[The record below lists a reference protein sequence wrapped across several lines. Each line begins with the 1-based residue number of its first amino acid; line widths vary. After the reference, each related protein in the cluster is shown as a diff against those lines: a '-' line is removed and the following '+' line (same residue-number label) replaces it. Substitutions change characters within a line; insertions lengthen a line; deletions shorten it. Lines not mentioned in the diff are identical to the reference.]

1 MKKRFVFI
9 SVIVLLAACS
19 KEINLDLPPY
29 TSKIVVN
36 GEFNTDNDMSVQ
48 VSRSLGILQ
57 PNDSTGY
64 LLQGA
69 TVKIYEEPTLLGTA
83 PYIGGF
89 YTLAGQKPKAGKTYR
104 VEVTS
109 PGYGG
114 AAARLIMP
122 KALNITTGFIDSIG
136 VDPDGLKVGQL
147 SLSFTDDPSEKNYY
161 RLQIRYYNAG
171 ILTWFNFD
179 FTSTDIIFLNN
190 PKLKDGSY
198 LFSDRTFSGKTKTL
212 TFNVPFGLVTG
223 SPKFEVS
230 IKSFSEDYYTYLQQT
245 DNYSQNGN
253 GISNEPVIL
262 RSNVTNGLGMVG
274 GVSNA
279 RDTLF

>member
-1 MKKRFVFI
+1 MKNQFAFI
-9 SVIVLLAACS
+9 ATILLLAACS
-19 KEINLDLPPY
+19 KEISLDLPPY

-36 GEFNTDNDMSVQ
+36 GEFNTDNEMSVQ

-64 LLQGA
+64 LLQNA
-69 TVKIYEEPTLLGTA
+69 TVKIYEDPTLLGIA
-83 PYIGGF
+83 PYSGGF
-89 YTLAGQKPKAGKTYR
+89 YILAGQRPKAGKTYT
-104 VEVTS
+104 VEVTA
-109 PGYGG
+109 PGYNG
-114 AAARLIMP
+114 AQAHIIMP
-122 KALNITTGFIDSIG
+122 KTLNVTTGFIDSIG
-136 VDPDGLKVGQL
+136 LDPDGLKVGQL
-147 SLSFTDDPSEKNYY
+147 SLSFNDDPSEKNYY
-161 RLQIRYYNAG
+161 RLQIRYYNSA
-171 ILTWFNFD
+171 IVTWFNFD

-190 PKLKDGSY
+190 PKLNDGSY

-212 TFNVPFGLVTG
+212 TFNVPFGVVSG

-253 GISNEPVIL
+253 GTSNEPIIL
-262 RSNVTNGLGMVG
+262 RSNVSNGLGMVG

-279 RDTLF
+279 RDTIF

>member
-1 MKKRFVFI
+1 MKKQFAFI
-9 SVIVLLAACS
+9 STILLLAACS

-29 TSKIVVN
+29 ASKIVVN

-64 LLQGA
+64 LLQSA
-69 TVKIYEEPTLLGTA
+69 TVKIYEDPTLLGTA
-83 PYIGGF
+83 PYSGGF
-89 YTLAGQKPKAGKTYR
+89 YILAGQKPKAGKTYT

-109 PGYGG
+109 PGYGT
-114 AAARLIMP
+114 AQAHLVMP
-122 KALNITTGFIDSIG
+122 KALNVTTGFIDSIG

-147 SLSFTDDPSEKNYY
+147 SLSFNDDPNEKNYY

-198 LFSDRTFSGKTKTL
+198 LFSDRTFSGKTKSL
-212 TFNVPFGLVTG
+212 TFNVPFGVVSG

-245 DNYSQNGN
+245 DDYSQSGN
-253 GISNEPVIL
+253 GISNEPTIL

-279 RDTLF
+279 RDTIF